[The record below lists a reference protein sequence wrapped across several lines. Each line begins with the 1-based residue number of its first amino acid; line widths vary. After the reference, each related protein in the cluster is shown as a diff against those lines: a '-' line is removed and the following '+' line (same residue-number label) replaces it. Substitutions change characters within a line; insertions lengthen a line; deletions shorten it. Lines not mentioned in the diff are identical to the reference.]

1 MKQLGLGIIVAIGL
15 TLPALGWEPFPLPE
29 GAYVLNPAKS
39 TFRGPGIRTQAFYVG
54 KEATYTVTGFLAN
67 GTAFSVAFPSSVD
80 GNSHPISG
88 SPNFDAQTATQ
99 LDPYTVKTVRTKG
112 GKEVQSLI
120 GIYNPDAKTMTLTVI
135 GATPAGVAYN
145 NVLVFEKQ

>member
-15 TLPALGWEPFPLPE
+15 TLPAFGQQAVPLEE

-39 TFRGPGIRTQAFYVG
+39 TFRGPGIRTQAFYMG
-54 KEATYTVTGFLAN
+54 KETYTVTGFLAN
-67 GTAFSVAFPSSVD
+67 GTSFSATFPGSTD

-88 SPNFDAQTATQ
+88 SANVDAQTATQ

-112 GKEVQSLI
+112 GKVVQTLI
-120 GIYNPDAKTMTLTVI
+120 GIYNPDGKTVTLTAI

-145 NVLVFEKQ
+145 HVLVFEKQ